1 MGIYANDLRELVIRP
16 TLLALNEWSSSAEN
30 LLLGTAAQESHLGF
44 RMRSDKDNGLG
55 IFCISA
61 QTHLQIWD
69 KYLVTDPELASRVRG
84 LASQQQFLKT
94 PHNELIINLSYA
106 TGIAWMIYKRHQLTL
121 ADDANA
127 HDLAKYWLRYYCARD
142 EQPVQKMHGED
153 NQLENFVANYRA
165 LVLHENKILAA

>member
-44 RMRSDKDNGLG
+44 RMRSEKDNGLG

-106 TGIAWMIYKRHQLTL
+106 TGIAWMIYKRHQLAL
-121 ADDANA
+121 MDDASA
-127 HDLAKYWLRYYCARD
+127 HDLARYWLRYYCVRD
-142 EQPVQKMHGED
+142 EQSVQKVHGED
-153 NQLENFVANYRA
+153 CQLENFVANYRA
-165 LVLHENKILAA
+165 LVLHENKNLAA